1 MWFNLAKD
9 VWRVL
14 RIRFSQGDYFRI
26 ADLQE
31 QIYGLKQ
38 DSQITTDYATQLDL
52 FVMNLWKWGQLFLA
66 AVIQSVAVMQIRNFI
81 YQQMNQVICF
91 RKGLNDNFWTIHSQ
105 IVHMD
110 PVPDVDRVFAL
121 VLQHQSQLHVT
132 RNRASVENG
141 LLPNNLVAAQMKKSF
156 NKRPLST
163 FCGMQGHTIDK
174 CYQKHGYPPGYKFTN
189 KQVHSVQA
197 NIETPSAGFPMASTQ
212 LLIQLLKI
220 KLLLPLIFA

>member
-52 FVMNLWKWGQLFLA
+52 FVMNLWKWGQLPLA

-121 VLQHQSQLHVT
+121 VYNIKANCMLPEIELLLKMVFCQTIWLPLKW
-132 RNRASVENG
+132 RNLLTSVLC
-141 LLPNNLVAAQMKKSF
+141 LL
-156 NKRPLST
+156 
-163 FCGMQGHTIDK
+163 
-174 CYQKHGYPPGYKFTN
+174 
-189 KQVHSVQA
+189 SV
-197 NIETPSAGFPMASTQ
+197 GCKGTQ
-212 LLIQLLKI
+212 LTNAIRSMVIHLGINSQTSRSIPFKQILKPLLQDFQWPV
-220 KLLLPLIFA
+220 LSC